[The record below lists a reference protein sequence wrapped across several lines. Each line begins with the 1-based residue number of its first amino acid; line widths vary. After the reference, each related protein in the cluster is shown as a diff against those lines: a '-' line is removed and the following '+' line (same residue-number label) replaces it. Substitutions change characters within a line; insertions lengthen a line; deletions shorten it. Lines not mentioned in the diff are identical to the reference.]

1 MHFCPVLLDSNLSDG
16 VGVVLE
22 PEGKPPTQSQTWSNP
37 RFNLLPEMISAASH
51 MSYCMLNIALLYICL
66 SVYHS
71 LSRDDGRV
79 ARLSRRN
86 GGIITTVRLA
96 LRGFVWFFPLRRG
109 EERTNVVL

>member
-51 MSYCMLNIALLYICL
+51 MPYCILKLLQLCV
-66 SVYHS
+66 SC
-71 LSRDDGRV
+71 
-79 ARLSRRN
+79 
-86 GGIITTVRLA
+86 